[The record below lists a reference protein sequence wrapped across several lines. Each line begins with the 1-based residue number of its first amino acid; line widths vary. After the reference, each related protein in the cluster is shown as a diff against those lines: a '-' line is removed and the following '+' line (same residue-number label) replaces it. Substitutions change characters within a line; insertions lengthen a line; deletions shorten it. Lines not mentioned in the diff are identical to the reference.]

1 MEQSIHE
8 VNALEKGL
16 VKIYCGET
24 RGKTTL
30 AMGRAVMK
38 ISAGKVVYVIQ
49 FLKGRMDESL
59 DCLRRLEPELKIF
72 RFEET
77 DRVYEDL
84 DDQMKL
90 EENQNILN
98 AMNFARK
105 VLSVGECDVLVL
117 DEILK
122 LVDYHIIEVE
132 DIIKLIE
139 KKPDYMEMILTG
151 VNLPKELEAY
161 ADYISRIDVIKD
173 VAMNEDH

>member
-1 MEQSIHE
+1 M
-8 VNALEKGL
+8 EKGL

-24 RGKTTL
+24 RGKSTL
-30 AMGRAVMK
+30 AMGRAIMK
-38 ISAGKVVYVIQ
+38 VNEGLTVYVIQ
-49 FLKGRMDESL
+49 FLKGRMDDSL

-77 DRVYEDL
+77 DEVYAKL
-84 DDQMKL
+84 DEKMKL

-105 VLSVGECDVLVL
+105 VLSVGECDVLIL
-117 DEILK
+117 DEILG
-122 LVDYHIIEVE
+122 LIDYNIIQAD

-151 VNLPKELEAY
+151 RNLPKALEDY

-173 VAMNEDH
+173 ITK